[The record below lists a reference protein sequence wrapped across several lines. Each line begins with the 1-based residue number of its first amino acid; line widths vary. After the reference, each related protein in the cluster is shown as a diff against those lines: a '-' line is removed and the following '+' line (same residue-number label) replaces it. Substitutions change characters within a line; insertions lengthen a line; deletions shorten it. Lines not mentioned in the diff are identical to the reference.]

1 MATSPILTG
10 IIKQLSGSDAR
21 YLMNKRIL
29 LILPDQLFKHHN
41 GLSNHPDHI
50 LLVEEPLYFGIKDN
64 SNGDSP
70 NKVLKHR
77 QKLIFHRASMR
88 RYKSHLESQGYRV
101 DYHDT
106 RENLIEHIFST
117 LALDEAITH
126 ITAMDPVNSKLT
138 AQINS
143 SAKKH
148 KLVMVWIESQGF
160 INTRTQNSDY
170 RAARK
175 RWFMADF
182 YQFQRKRL
190 NILLDN
196 GKPQGGKWSF
206 DTENR
211 KKIPK
216 SERGSIPALEFPVP
230 AAELA
235 EAQQYIEQNFPD
247 AIGASSPCYYPLDF
261 DSAERWLQQ
270 FLQQRFSKF
279 GIYEDAL
286 VPGQS
291 WLYHSILS
299 PLLNTGLLT
308 PQQVIELTLE
318 YTQDRPEEVPL
329 ASVEGFIRQIIGWR
343 EFMRATY
350 SDLGDEMRSGN
361 HWQHHRRL
369 PPSFYDGTTGI
380 TPIDDV
386 IGRVLATGYCHH
398 IERLMV
404 LGGFMFLCE
413 IDPRDIY
420 RWFMTMF
427 IDAYDWVMVPNVYAM
442 SQHADGGLIT
452 TKPYFSG
459 SAYLKKMG
467 YDTNGE
473 WCAIWDALYWRWI
486 WKQKTTLRKN
496 PRWAM
501 MCSLAE
507 KMEPKKM
514 QRHLDIADGFL
525 SNIH

>member
-1 MATSPILTG
+1 M
-10 IIKQLSGSDAR
+10 K
-21 YLMNKRIL
+21 KL
-29 LILPDQLFKHHN
+29 LLVLPDQLFKNHH
-41 GLSNHPDHI
+41 GLSDRPDLV
-50 LLVEEPLYFGIKDN
+50 LLVEEPLYFGIKAAAGSSDA
-64 SNGDSP
+64 SQA
-70 NKVLKHR
+70 VKHR
-77 QKLIFHRASMR
+77 QKLVFHRASMQMYR
-88 RYKSHLESQGYRV
+88 SYLQKQGYCV
-101 DYHDT
+101 DYYDAQPQLIDT
-106 RENLIEHIFST
+106 IFSG
-117 LALDEAITH
+117 LAGDKSLAH
-126 ITAMDPVNSKLT
+126 ITIMNPVNSKLLT
-138 AQINS
+138 QIND
-143 SAKKH
+143 SAKAH
-148 KLVMVWIESQGF
+148 KLTLQWVESQQF
-160 INTRTQNSDY
+160 INTSAQNHDY
-170 RAARK
+170 RNARK

-190 NILLDN
+190 DILIDN
-196 GKPQGGKWSF
+196 GKPLGGKWSF
-206 DTENR
+206 DAENR

-216 SERGSIPALEFPVP
+216 AERSAIPAIEFPIQVS
-230 AAELA
+230 ELA
-235 EAQQYIEQNFPD
+235 EAKQYIAQNFPD
-247 AIGASSPCYYPLDF
+247 AVGDSEFCWYPIDF

-279 GIYEDAL
+279 GAYEDAL

-291 WLYHSILS
+291 WLYHSVLT

-308 PQQVIELTLE
+308 PLQVVETTLD
-318 YTQDRPEEVPL
+318 YIQSNPEQVPIS
-329 ASVEGFIRQIIGWR
+329 SVEGFIRQIIGWR

-350 SDLGDEMRSGN
+350 EDLGEEMRRSN

-369 PPSFYDGTTGI
+369 PQSFYDGSTGI
-380 TPIDDV
+380 EPVDDV
-386 IGRVLATGYCHH
+386 IQRVLATGYCHH

-413 IDPRDIY
+413 IEPHDIY
-420 RWFMTMF
+420 RWFMAMF

-467 YDTNGE
+467 YDVSGE
-473 WCAIWDALYWRWI
+473 WCEIWDALYWRWI

-507 KMEPKKM
+507 KMDAKKM
-514 QRHLDIADGFL
+514 QGHLETAEKFFDKL
-525 SNIH
+525 H